1 MVTLNIGRSDK
12 SCLQWT
18 ESDSIDSCPL
28 SPTQSTEWF
37 NSAALERRIEHNVD
51 ISHDASPPLK
61 EWQFNFQIESSEQRQ
76 RIIYVG
82 RAGGLRHNGSLP
94 QGLIYR
100 LTSKDDIK

>member
-1 MVTLNIGRSDK
+1 MARCLKLNVSEITA
-12 SCLQWT
+12 LQFVGFCKTSESKNGTMYEASLAWT

-61 EWQFNFQIESSEQRQ
+61 E
-76 RIIYVG
+76 
-82 RAGGLRHNGSLP
+82 
-94 QGLIYR
+94 
-100 LTSKDDIK
+100 